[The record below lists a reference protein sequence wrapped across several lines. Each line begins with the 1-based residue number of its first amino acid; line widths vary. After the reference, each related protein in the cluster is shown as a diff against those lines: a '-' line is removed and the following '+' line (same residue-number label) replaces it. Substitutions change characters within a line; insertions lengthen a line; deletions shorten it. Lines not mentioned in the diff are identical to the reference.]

1 MEYTVFDSHNASKRI
16 RFKEITMGFH
26 ALHVLCL
33 ETEQPCK
40 KKKKKNLRQGLTYRL
55 RIGPD
60 FRQVIAEL
68 KHLNNSDEKSLEI
81 KQQLELMKL
90 VFNRLQSKNRRSSNS
105 LPLPAGFLPAFLA

>member
-1 MEYTVFDSHNASKRI
+1 MPYTCCAWRQNSLV
-16 RFKEITMGFH
+16 
-26 ALHVLCL
+26 
-33 ETEQPCK
+33 